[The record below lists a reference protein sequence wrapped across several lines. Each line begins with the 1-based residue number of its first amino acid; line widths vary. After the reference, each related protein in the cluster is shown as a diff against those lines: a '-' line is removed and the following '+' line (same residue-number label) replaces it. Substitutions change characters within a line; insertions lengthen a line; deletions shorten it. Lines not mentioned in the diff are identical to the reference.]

1 VKFKARRKSVLANAV
16 NTKPATDVADRELV
30 FTRLL
35 DAPRELVFKVWTDPA
50 HLIQWY
56 GPKGFVTSVYEMDV
70 RPGGVWRL
78 TMRGPDGVD
87 YKNRIVFL
95 DVVKPERLVYKHEP
109 EEGSEPVTFETTVT
123 FGNEQGKTRLT
134 LRMLFPSLEEREYV
148 VKKHGAVEGCHQ
160 MFGKLTEYLRT
171 MAPNAHAPLPEVNIT
186 RLFDAPRKLV
196 FQAWTDAERMK
207 HWWGPNGFTTLL
219 CELDPRP
226 GGAIRIDMRSP
237 DGMVYHRGT
246 VREIVPPER
255 LVLAMNVE
263 DQQGNI
269 IHEGVTIVTFAE
281 EFGKTR
287 LTVHARIER
296 STVEH
301 TPTDAARMEDSW
313 NQILDH
319 LAKDMSESKEH
330 LS

>member
-1 VKFKARRKSVLANAV
+1 MPANAA
-16 NTKPATDVADRELV
+16 NTRVTTDVADRELI

-35 DAPRELVFKVWTDPA
+35 DAPPELVFQAWTDPA
-50 HLIQWY
+50 HLIHWY
-56 GPKGFVTSVYEMDV
+56 GPKGFTTTVHQMDV
-70 RPGGVWRL
+70 RPGGEWRL
-78 TMRGPDGVD
+78 TMHGPDGRD
-87 YKNRIVFL
+87 YKNRLLFVE
-95 DVVKPERLVYKHEP
+95 VKKPERLVYKHEP

-123 FGNEQGKTRLT
+123 FAEEQGKTRLT
-134 LRMLFPSLEEREYV
+134 LRMLFPTHEERQHV
-148 VKKHGAVEGCHQ
+148 VKMYGAVEGGRQ
-160 MFGKLTEYLRT
+160 TLGKLADYLQ
-171 MAPNAHAPLPEVNIT
+171 MIAPGGRALLPQITVT
-186 RLFDAPRKLV
+186 RLFDAPRELV
-196 FQAWTDAERMK
+196 FEAWTNAERMK
-207 HWWGPNGFTTLL
+207 HWWGPNEFTTLR

-226 GGAIRIDMRSP
+226 GGAIRIEMRAP
-237 DGMVYHRGT
+237 DGLAYLRGT

-281 EFGKTR
+281 ESGKTR
-287 LTVHARIER
+287 LTVHARIDH
-296 STVEH
+296 SNVEP